1 MAPKDSAQRRETP
14 HPEKKKEEKL
24 LDKSLE
30 DTFPA
35 SDPSSVTRA
44 PKEKRDTVRPPSQG
58 ADRMP
63 PATPASGKAESE
75 IHKNR

>member
-1 MAPKDSAQRRETP
+1 MTAKDGGQR
-14 HPEKKKEEKL
+14 PEKPHAAKKEEKL

-44 PKEKRDTVRPPSQG
+44 PREKRETTQPPTQG
-58 ADRMP
+58 ADRK
-63 PATPASGKAESE
+63 TPARPPHDQVESE
-75 IHKNR
+75 SHKNR

>member
-1 MAPKDSAQRRETP
+1 MAPKDSAQRQEMP

-44 PKEKRDTVRPPSQG
+44 PKDKRETVRPPSGG
-58 ADRMP
+58 ADRQP
-63 PATPASGKAESE
+63 PATPSHGRAESE
-75 IHKNR
+75 SHKNR

>member
-1 MAPKDSAQRRETP
+1 MAPKDSAQRHETP
-14 HPEKKKEEKL
+14 RSEKRKEDKL

-44 PKEKRDTVRPPSQG
+44 PKEKRETTHPPSEG
-58 ADRMP
+58 AHRQP
-63 PATPASGKAESE
+63 PPTRHKAESE
-75 IHKNR
+75 SDKNR